1 MGACRVHVVTALAI
15 IYVASSLSIIDRMLA
30 SIIHRF
36 LAVQVFQSLQGGE

>member
-36 LAVQVFQSLQGGE
+36 FGCSGVSEFTGW